1 MTWRQRPQRK
11 APAAPR
17 DRGLRTQRTA
27 FGSVADVHSPPAET
41 VGRQHAAGDV
51 ATFIAA
57 TDEADA
63 KAMAMTPVVVVMRVL
78 RPEHAARRS
87 GAGGQRHGAERSGGN
102 EGEGQF
108 AKHRRSP

>member
-27 FGSVADVHSPPAET
+27 FGSVADVHGPPAET

-63 KAMAMTPVVVVMRVL
+63 KAMAMAPVVVVMMRVL

-102 EGEGQF
+102 EG
-108 AKHRRSP
+108 